1 MELRE
6 LKDLLKLLRAQ
17 GVLRFKTPDLELEL
31 SEFAPQQ
38 QKEKKQQIE
47 LDERELTDEEL
58 IFYSAVSPVE
68 QLEPQ

>member
-1 MELRE
+1 LELKD

-38 QKEKKQQIE
+38 KEKKQSME
-47 LDERELTDEEL
+47 LDEKELTDEEL
-58 IFYSAVSPVE
+58 IFYSALSPVE